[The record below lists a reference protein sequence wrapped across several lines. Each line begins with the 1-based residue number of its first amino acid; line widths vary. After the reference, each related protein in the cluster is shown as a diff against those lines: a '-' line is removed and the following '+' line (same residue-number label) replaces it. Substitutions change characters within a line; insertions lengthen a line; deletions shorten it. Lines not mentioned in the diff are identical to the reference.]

1 MSNLKLI
8 FLLFVLCSTSLSAQ
22 QRLQLKQANFLSS
35 FAASCI
41 TREYPNKPGHVLGS
55 DSSLLPPRQMHPA
68 FYGCFDWHSA
78 VHGHWTLV
86 ILLSRFD
93 ELDRNNEILVML
105 QTLITHENILREL
118 TYFDDPN
125 NRDFERPY
133 GWAWLLKL
141 DEALAESRQ
150 PWAEPLHRNLQPLT
164 RFIAGKLNE
173 FLLKLNHPI
182 RVGEHTNIAFAM
194 SLSLDW
200 ADKYDAQLA
209 ATIRKRTSD
218 YFLNDK
224 NCPISWEPGGFDFV
238 SPCLQEAALMA
249 KVLDSKSFNQWL
261 YRFLPELKQNPEK
274 RIAPADSPDR
284 SDGKMAH
291 LDGLNFN
298 RAWCLAELAQATG
311 NHQLLELARRHFYFS
326 FDKMDSGKYAG
337 AHWLASFA
345 TKALIKLEEAEKQ
358 LK

>member
-1 MSNLKLI
+1 MLRLLI
-8 FLLFVLCSTSLSAQ
+8 FLLSALFLVIQLNAQ
-22 QRLQLKQANFLSS
+22 QRLDLERASHLSS
-35 FAASCI
+35 FGAACI
-41 TREYPNKPGHVLGS
+41 MQEYPNKPGHVLSS
-55 DSSLLPPRQMHPA
+55 DSALLPPRLMHPV

-86 ILLSRFD
+86 TLLSRFD
-93 ELDRNNEILVML
+93 GLDGYDNILAKL
-105 QTLITHENILREL
+105 QQLITRENILQEVA
-118 TYFDDPN
+118 YFDDAN

-141 DEALAESRQ
+141 DEALAESKQLWARQ
-150 PWAEPLHRNLQPLT
+150 LHQNLQPLT
-164 RFIAGKLNE
+164 SLIASKMND

-200 ADKYDAQLA
+200 AEKHHTQLDAA
-209 ATIRKRTSD
+209 IRTRALD
-218 YFLNDK
+218 YFMNDK
-224 NCPISWEPGGFDFV
+224 SCPIGWEPGGFDFI

-249 KVLDSKSFNQWL
+249 KVLDAKSFEQWFAQ
-261 YRFLPELKQNPEK
+261 FLPGFALEPE
-274 RIAPADSPDR
+274 ALLSPAESPDR

-298 RAWCLAELAQATG
+298 RAWCLAELAKATS
-311 NHQLLELARRHFYFS
+311 NPRLLKHANAHFDHSFS
-326 FDKMDSGKYAG
+326 KMDKGEYAG

-345 TKALIKLEEAEKQ
+345 TMALLKLESATN
-358 LK
+358 